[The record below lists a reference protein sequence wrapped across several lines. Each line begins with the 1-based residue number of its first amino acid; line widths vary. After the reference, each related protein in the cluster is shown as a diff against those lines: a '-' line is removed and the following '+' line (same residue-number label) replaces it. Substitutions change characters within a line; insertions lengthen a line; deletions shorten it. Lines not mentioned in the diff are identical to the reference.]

1 MTAPYAAIYERDE
14 SGYINSQQT
23 VNAFIASWAPCGPVG
38 TRLAI
43 NSKAFYNTYT
53 PDGQYKSGYPVA
65 FLNAEALF
73 NINSPVYFCRVVPE
87 DALYGGA
94 VVTIGNA
101 KPSYS
106 LPNGLASPEAFAFA
120 APIDEQTQEQISV
133 LCKADTNASL
143 GGTYFY
149 LPNQTQYVYF
159 KNTARAEVTAITCN
173 ADTAGSLTST
183 YFVLPGQTAY
193 AWLNV
198 DATGVNPGDAN
209 LELANM
215 TAIEVA
221 VAANAQGADIATAIK
236 DALLAN
242 ETVAALITT
251 ETNEAVLTITMKE
264 TGAIQKGNAG
274 TTGFTYLTTIK
285 GVNAGADVE
294 LSDLTGI
301 KVEYE
306 PDATAEQIATA
317 LNAAMANNDMFTS
330 AIDQATTSMVIITAK
345 EVGFMTDAIDGEV
358 PTTFVISTIVQGSS
372 QSGSEALMFYSADP
386 NALNLSFQIFSH
398 QDNPTKA
405 PEPYTFVVAVYK
417 DGVLETEITCSR
429 KQDLKDGLGNPLY
442 VEQAML
448 ASAYVRCRDNVNVGE
463 NEMPASMSVP
473 LKITGG
479 TPGTNATTGDM
490 IDAVK
495 PWYNKSD
502 FDVTL
507 IMVGGYND
515 PAYVMELENLAKT
528 RGDCCVI
535 NSIPYTIE
543 NTADYL
549 TNIVNYRKEQLNI
562 NSSYIATFSS
572 SLKVYNSGLN
582 RDIYIPSDGHVTGA
596 IINASRNYE
605 IFYPILGFKRGTLS
619 NVLDVRRRYQKEE
632 MDVLYNNQINPIR
645 YVPGRGIVIWGQKTM
660 QTQASALDR
669 LNARLLLCS
678 IKPQLQQFLE
688 ENIGELN
695 TDQTRDKIILILSDL
710 FDTIK
715 AKQGI
720 LAYEV
725 ACDPLD
731 ANDPNKL
738 SVNVK
743 LQITPA
749 IEYAE
754 LTLTLVPSGVTFG

>member
-120 APIDEQTQEQISV
+120 TPIDNQTNEQISV
-133 LCKADTNASL
+133 LCKADLNGSL

-149 LPNQTQYVYF
+149 LPNQEQYVF
-159 KNTARAEVTAITCN
+159 IKTTARAEVTAITCN
-173 ADTAGSLTST
+173 ADVTGSLSST
-183 YFVLPGQTAY
+183 YFVLPGLKAY
-193 AWLNV
+193 VWFNV
-198 DATGVNPGDAN
+198 NSMGTDPKATQ
-209 LELANM
+209 LELQAM
-215 TAIEVA
+215 TGIEV
-221 VAANAQGADIATAIK
+221 VLAANATASAVAEAINTAISAK
-236 DALLAN
+236 AVVTDDM
-242 ETVAALITT
+242 TVALAEDT
-251 ETNEAVLTITMKE
+251 LTLTMK
-264 TGAIQKGNAG
+264 TAGAIQKGNAG
-274 TTGFTYLTTIK
+274 TSGFTYLTTVK
-285 GVNAGADVE
+285 GVDASEEVE
-294 LSDLTGI
+294 LSGFEAI
-301 KVEYE
+301 KATIT
-306 PDATAEQIATA
+306 PDSDAEAVAAAINTA
-317 LNAAMANNDMFTS
+317 LADNAQFSS
-330 AIDQATTSMVIITAK
+330 AINEMNTSMVTITAK
-345 EVGFMTDAIDGEV
+345 AAGFMTDALDGEV
-358 PTTFVISTIVQGSS
+358 PTTFVFNTVVQGSS

-417 DGVLETEITCSR
+417 DGILETEITCSR

-448 ASAYVRCRDNVNVGE
+448 ASAYVRCRDNVNVADD
-463 NEMPASMSVP
+463 EMPVSMTAP

-479 TPGTNATTGDM
+479 TPGTNVTTGDM
-490 IDAVK
+490 IEAVK

-549 TNIVNYRKEQLNI
+549 TNIINYRKEKLNI

-582 RDIYIPSDGHVTGA
+582 RDVYIPSDGHIAGA

-645 YVPGRGIVIWGQKTM
+645 YVPGRGIVVWGQKTM
-660 QTQASALDR
+660 QSQASALDR

-678 IKPQLQQFLE
+678 IKPQLQAFLE

-731 ANDPNKL
+731 ANNPNKL